1 MAIQHAMPSDGAATP
16 APAGA
21 PDQNA
26 GPYRWYVLAVLT
38 AVYSLAQV
46 DRRVASVVA
55 EPIKLELGL
64 SDGQIGALTGLVFGV
79 PHALM
84 LLPIGLMVDRV
95 NRRTLCATMLG
106 IWSAA
111 CALCGVATSYVQL
124 LVARAAVGATE
135 AGGSSTG
142 LSMIADL
149 FPARLRPVATA
160 VFQAGL
166 PIGTI
171 LSFTMVA
178 YVAGE
183 YGWRAAFV
191 AAGVPGIFVAALLM
205 LTVRE
210 PKRGASDA
218 KPATATRPATLPDG
232 FRFVTGQ
239 RDAFHYVIGPALVSA
254 GSSGIQLWLP
264 SFLIRAHG
272 MSIAEAGFLLAI
284 ASGVL
289 AAGGLALLGPIASA
303 YAKDDA
309 TRLAR
314 VPIVTVIAATGFA
327 AFALLAPSQTGV
339 IVGLCLFGIFNY
351 MYIGL
356 GYSLLLGI
364 TPPTL
369 RGTVLSIELIG
380 ANLLGYAGGPF
391 LVGLLSDAIG
401 GAQPLRGALLVI
413 LGLYVWGL
421 LHLELGRR
429 QIVKRKLAEA
439 AAA

>member
-1 MAIQHAMPSDGAATP
+1 MAIPHALPSDGAP
-16 APAGA
+16 DGA
-21 PDQNA
+21 PEA
-26 GPYRWYVLAVLT
+26 VPSGASGGGLYRWYVLAVLT

-55 EPIKLELGL
+55 ESIKRELGL

-95 NRRTLCATMLG
+95 NRRTLCAAMLG

-111 CALCGVATSYVQL
+111 CALCGVASSYAQL

-160 VFQAGL
+160 VFQTGL

-171 LSFTMVA
+171 LSFTYVA
-178 YVAGE
+178 YVAGQF
-183 YGWRAAFV
+183 GWRAAFV
-191 AAGVPGIFVAALLM
+191 AAGIPGIVIAAMLM

-210 PKRGASDA
+210 PKRGASEA
-218 KPATATRPATLPDG
+218 RRSTATHPATLPEG
-232 FRFVTGQ
+232 FRFVMTT
-239 RDAFHYVIGPALVSA
+239 REAFHYVIGPGLVSA

-272 MSIAEAGFLLAI
+272 MTIAEAGFLLAI
-284 ASGVL
+284 SSGVL
-289 AAGGLALLGPIASA
+289 AAGGLAVLGPIAAA
-303 YAKDDA
+303 YARDDA

-314 VPIVTVIAATGFA
+314 VPIVTVALATLFAGVALVSGSPLVVIA
-327 AFALLAPSQTGV
+327 
-339 IVGLCLFGIFNY
+339 GLCLFGVFNY
-351 MYIGL
+351 LYIGL
-356 GYSLLLGI
+356 GYTLLLGI
-364 TPPTL
+364 TPVSL

-380 ANLLGYAGGPF
+380 ANLLGYAAGPF
-391 LVGLLSDAIG
+391 IVGMLSDAIG
-401 GAQPLRGALLVI
+401 GAQPLQGALLVI
-413 LGLYVWGL
+413 LGLYVWGM

-429 QIVKRKLAEA
+429 NLVRRQRDA
-439 AAA
+439 AA